1 MSRMAG
7 LFLRLPIGESGSLGP
22 GKARLLELIEETGS
36 IRAAAAK
43 MKLSY
48 RRAWLLLQDI
58 EKIFGNA
65 VLERRTGGKS
75 GGGAALTA
83 NGRNI
88 VKYFRNAERRA
99 ARAIKADLD
108 ALNKLKS

>member
-1 MSRMAG
+1 MAG
-7 LFLRLPIGESGSLGP
+7 LFLRIPIGEAGNMGP

-36 IRAAAAK
+36 IRSAASK

-58 EKIFGNA
+58 EKIFGGA

-75 GGGAALTA
+75 GGGAALT
-83 NGRNI
+83 NRGRDI
-88 VKYFRNAERRA
+88 VKHYRNAERRA
-99 ARAIKADLD
+99 NRAIKADLD
-108 ALNKLKS
+108 ALARLKT